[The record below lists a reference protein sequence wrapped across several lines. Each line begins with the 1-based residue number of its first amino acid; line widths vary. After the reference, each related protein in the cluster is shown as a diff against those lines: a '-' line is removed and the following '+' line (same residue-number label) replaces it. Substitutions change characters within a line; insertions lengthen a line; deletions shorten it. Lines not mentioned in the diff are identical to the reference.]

1 MPEPQ
6 DPRLP
11 RASARRAPANPDRG
25 PLWARATRL
34 FYGESLDV
42 RSKRAFVASMDEFV
56 ALTPGEQHFHL
67 AQLQFRQV
75 QAMEDLH
82 GLLATL
88 VSRLDGLDPNA
99 LSGLAELPRIRRALV
114 EMAEHQADLLEL
126 TELGGQPED
135 EEPEDGEP
143 AAEGDD
149 DPEFIYDDI
158 PDEDGAPEPLEGELV
173 PRGAEPPGTTT

>member
-1 MPEPQ
+1 MPEAQ

-34 FYGESLDV
+34 FYGDSLDV
-42 RSKRAFVASMDEFV
+42 RSKKAFVASMDEFV
-56 ALTPGEQHFHL
+56 ALTPGEQAFHL

-75 QAMEDLH
+75 QALEDVH
-82 GLLATL
+82 GLLQRVVT
-88 VSRLDGLDPNA
+88 RLDGLDLGA
-99 LSGLAELPRIRRALV
+99 LAELPKIRRALV

-126 TELGGQPED
+126 TELGGEQ
-135 EEPEDGEP
+135 EEPGEP
-143 AAEGDD
+143 APAEGGEE

-158 PDEDGAPEPLEGELV
+158 PDEDGGDEPLEGELV
-173 PRGAEPPGTTT
+173 PSGAEPPGVTA